1 MVNQDHT
8 TPISLEEAMEEIN
21 SAPTLRKIK
30 SYLDKS
36 DMSADT
42 KALLYDVAK
51 FSIKIGET
59 VIAIGRKIF
68 DLASSLVAKFPNL
81 TMWTLVALVVSVVL
95 TSTLGA
101 ITLAGIAPFAG
112 LTAILGKLLV
122 LLGVSRGFIEDLRN
136 NAAKT
141 EMDRISA
148 QFDRMGMGVVNL

>member
-101 ITLAGIAPFAG
+101 ITIAGSAPFAG
-112 LTAILGKLLV
+112 LAAILGKLLV

-148 QFDRMGMGVVNL
+148 QFDRMGMGVVSL